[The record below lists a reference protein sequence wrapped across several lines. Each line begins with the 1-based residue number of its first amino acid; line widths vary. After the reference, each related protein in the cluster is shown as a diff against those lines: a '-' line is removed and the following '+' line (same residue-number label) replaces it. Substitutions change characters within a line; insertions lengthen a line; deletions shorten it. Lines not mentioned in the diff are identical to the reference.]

1 MLDVRVFR
9 YVCIKGRPVKIVD
22 YSTSKTGKHGHAKAH
37 IIGIDI
43 FTQKKLE
50 ELCPTTHNMDV
61 PNVTRT
67 EYQVRGCERLVAV
80 VSQLSQTPW
89 GRLPGRQAGGQHCA
103 SAKPRYSLPLVDPA
117 TPCTCKRQNHYRAY
131 ATAILLA
138 HKGHSNQ
145 GYPLPGVLIRAP
157 LTKFFH
163 LPCAKTH
170 CAR

>member
-1 MLDVRVFR
+1 M
-9 YVCIKGRPVKIVD
+9 D

-80 VSQLSQTPW
+80 VSRLGQTA
-89 GRLPGRQAGGQHCA
+89 PGRQAGGQHCA
-103 SAKPRYSLPLVDPA
+103 
-117 TPCTCKRQNHYRAY
+117 N
-131 ATAILLA
+131 
-138 HKGHSNQ
+138 
-145 GYPLPGVLIRAP
+145 
-157 LTKFFH
+157 
-163 LPCAKTH
+163 AKTTQFTSTSLCVLANDKLPPRVCNDNTCTQCGAAV
-170 CAR
+170 CALC